1 MAKRTGTASP
11 THLIATAEGAFFL
24 TGNARRTHWKQ
35 SGRMLFGH
43 IVSHVVRDPRDG
55 QTLVAGAR
63 TGHLGPTVFRSQ
75 DTGDT
80 WYEAK
85 RPPAFRKA
93 RAGEEKRAVEH
104 VFWLTPGHPS
114 EPLTWYCGTIPDG
127 LFESRDGALTW
138 RPVTGFN
145 DAPERSGWGIG
156 AVPGGPITHSV
167 IVDPRDPGHLYLTVS
182 SGGTFESRD
191 RGKTWHGLNR
201 GIRADFLPDP
211 YPEFGHDPHCM
222 VMAPSDPER
231 LYQQTIAGS
240 TASTDPP
247 RPGRMSANTCRPR
260 SATSASPSRSIPAT
274 ATRSGYSQWTAPASG
289 RARAPGANRRC
300 TGAATAGADGPA
312 MTVVFPN
319 ATDGSWSID
328 KQWRSMVCLRPGST
342 RYHERRR
349 LGVFGRRRIVVPD
362 RFPPAAHP
370 GTGGRVSPCASSCP
384 LTSGITRAAA
394 PRPRQPAAT

>member
-11 THLIATAEGAFFL
+11 TLLIATAKGAFSL
-24 TGNARRTHWKQ
+24 TGSARRAHWKQ
-35 SGRMLFGH
+35 SGPMLFGH

-75 DTGDT
+75 DAGAT
-80 WYEAK
+80 WHEAK

-127 LFESRDGALTW
+127 LFESRDGGLTW

-167 IVDPRDPGHLYLTVS
+167 IVDPRDPRHLYLAVS

-231 LYQQTIAGS
+231 LYQQNHCGIYRLDRPAETWTHVGEHLPAEIGDIGFPIAVH
-240 TASTDPP
+240 P
-247 RPGRMSANTCRPR
+247 RDR
-260 SATSASPSRSIPAT
+260 
-274 ATRSGYSQWTAPASG
+274 
-289 RARAPGANRRC
+289 
-300 TGAATAGADGPA
+300 D
-312 MTVVFPN
+312 TVWVFPM
-319 ATDGSWSID
+319 DGTSVWPRTSPGGKPAVYRSRDGGRKWTRHDRGFPKRHGWLTVYRQAMAVDGLSPAGLYLGTTSGAVWASSDEGESWSEIA
-328 KQWRSMVCLRPGST
+328 SHLP
-342 RYHERRR
+342 
-349 LGVFGRRRIVVPD
+349 RILALEV
-362 RFPPAAHP
+362 
-370 GTGGRVSPCASSCP
+370 G
-384 LTSGITRAAA
+384 
-394 PRPRQPAAT
+394 